1 MQGRRK
7 NSRGVG
13 GSRRVTAA
21 QAQKLDKNNSHSY
34 GLPVSHR
41 RDLLS
46 SDHDIDSD
54 GTALD
59 ADALM
64 CEHR

>member
-21 QAQKLDKNNSHSY
+21 QAQKSDKNNSHSY

-46 SDHDIDSD
+46 SDHDIDV
-54 GTALD
+54 TALD
-59 ADALM
+59 ACRCIDV
-64 CEHR
+64 